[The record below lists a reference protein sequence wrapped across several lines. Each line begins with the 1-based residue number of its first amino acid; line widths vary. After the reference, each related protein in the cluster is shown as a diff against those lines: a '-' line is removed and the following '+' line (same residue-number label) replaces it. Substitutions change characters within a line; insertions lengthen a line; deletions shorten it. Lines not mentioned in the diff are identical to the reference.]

1 MARALWKGAISFGL
15 VHIPVELISAS
26 LDHELELSML
36 DRRDFAPVGYQRYN
50 KQTGKEVA
58 WDDIVKGYEYKTD
71 EYVVLSDADL
81 KQANVKA
88 TQTIDILTFVDASEV
103 PLTFYEHPYY
113 LLPAKGGEKVYAL
126 LRETLRKAGK
136 VGVATMVMRTKQ
148 HLCAL
153 VCIGDAIVLNTLRYA
168 DEIRATDDLDLPG
181 STLKAAGISDKE
193 LKMALSLVEGMSE
206 AWQPQQYHDS
216 YREDVLALVKKKI
229 KTKQTRTITAP
240 EADSE
245 EQAPASNVVDL
256 VALLQQSLGKKG
268 QGCAQTCRA
277 QDSNTPAQGR
287 LINQPAVSSAI
298 KAWWTPTAAITPS
311 PMANVILAMA
321 RAASPA
327 AYTPGTDVIFIVSV
341 CNTGPIIPS
350 STTQPSR
357 AASGLACSIGAARN
371 SARRGSKRP
380 SCRRTPSMAGAAP
393 SMAVTAT
400 GSMET
405 LRRASNCRA
414 SSSSDGMPAVNRVT
428 SPQSAIRLAWC
439 TEAGKRPSTPMAW
452 PPAPPPIS

>member
-36 DRRDFAPVGYQRYN
+36 DKRDFAPVGYKRYN

-58 WDDIVKGYEYKTD
+58 WDNIIKGYEYKTD
-71 EYVVLSDADL
+71 EYVVLSDEDL
-81 KQANVKA
+81 KRANVKA

-136 VGVATMVMRTKQ
+136 VGVASMVMRTKQ

-206 AWQPQQYHDS
+206 TWQPGQYHDS

-229 KTKQTRTITAP
+229 KAKQTKTITAP
-240 EADSE
+240 EADNE
-245 EQAPASNVVDL
+245 EPAPASNVVDL
-256 VALLQQSLGKKG
+256 VALLQQSLGKN
-268 QGCAQTCRA
+268 AA
-277 QDSNTPAQGR
+277 APA
-287 LINQPAVSSAI
+287 S
-298 KAWWTPTAAITPS
+298 KAKAAPK
-311 PMANVILAMA
+311 
-321 RAASPA
+321 PA
-327 AYTPGTDVIFIVSV
+327 A
-341 CNTGPIIPS
+341 
-350 STTQPSR
+350 R
-357 AASGLACSIGAARN
+357 
-371 SARRGSKRP
+371 K
-380 SCRRTPSMAGAAP
+380 
-393 SMAVTAT
+393 TAT
-400 GSMET
+400 S
-405 LRRASNCRA
+405 RRK
-414 SSSSDGMPAVNRVT
+414 
-428 SPQSAIRLAWC
+428 SA
-439 TEAGKRPSTPMAW
+439 
-452 PPAPPPIS
+452 